1 MRKNKFSR
9 AIFIGGAVTLLAA
22 PVWSQEVPGER
33 KQPDRNLTRPS
44 EGEENIPGVRGQGTT
59 ELSKSD
65 FMKVEEA
72 LKAKGFDPGKIDGI
86 ADDTSRGAV
95 RAFQKEKGLTVTGTV
110 DSRTA
115 DQLGVTV
122 SKASDSPGSQ
132 GMPKSEGRSQGRDSD
147 TSIPQKSRGA
157 E

>member
-1 MRKNKFSR
+1 MQRNKFSR

-65 FMKVEEA
+65 FMKIEQA
-72 LKAKGFDPGKIDGI
+72 LKAKGYDPGKVDGI
-86 ADDTSRGAV
+86 ADDTSRAAI
-95 RAFQKEKGLTVTGTV
+95 RAFQKDKGMTSTGTV

-122 SKASDSPGSQ
+122 SKASNSPGSQ
-132 GMPKSEGRSQGRDSD
+132 GTPKGEGRSQGRDSD
-147 TSIPQKSRGA
+147 TSIPQSR
-157 E
+157 